1 MSNFTTENN
10 NNITDPPSLN
20 GGSVRIENHEDNLSN
35 HPERSVEKNQFTVAC
50 EGELTFSPKQSVGEI
65 NFSECNVE
73 KLKYIDHI
81 FYINL
86 DKRKDRLEHIE
97 KVLTEY
103 NLKGISERYVA
114 IETAYSGIIGC
125 SQSHLNVLKLARE
138 RGYKNVL
145 ILEDDF
151 EFLVTKQELNSKIEY
166 LFENYP
172 DFDVCMLSHII
183 QNSCEISLSTSLPT
197 DVTAIGDF
205 SVQNVDDP
213 LKTEIKINPIRKVLD
228 GQTASGYLVNST
240 FLDKLI
246 ELYDWSFPLLEST
259 NHHWLYANDMVWK
272 SLQPENKWYYFDPP
286 LGKQIDGYSD
296 NKECFASY
304 S

>member
-1 MSNFTTENN
+1 MSNFTTENEY
-10 NNITDPPSLN
+10 NITDPHSLR
-20 GGSVRIENHEDNLSN
+20 GGSVRSEDQYFGARESN
-35 HPERSVEKNQFTVAC
+35 CEEK
-50 EGELTFSPKQSVGEI
+50 I
-65 NFSECNVE
+65 
-73 KLKYIDHI
+73 KYIDHI

-86 DKRKDRLEHIE
+86 DKRKDRREHIE

-103 NLKGISERYVA
+103 NLSSITERYVA
-114 IETAYSGIIGC
+114 IETAYSGIVGC

-145 ILEDDF
+145 VLEDDF
-151 EFLVTKQELNSKIEY
+151 EFLVTKEELNVKIEY
-166 LFENYP
+166 LFKNYP

-183 QNSCEISLSTSLPT
+183 QNSCELMDSPERSVEEYQICGNKVEEKLKVFGGLSPE
-197 DVTAIGDF
+197 A
-205 SVQNVDDP
+205 
-213 LKTEIKINPIRKVLD
+213 KINPLRKVLD

-246 ELYDWSFPLLEST
+246 ELYDWSVPLLEST

-272 SLQPENKWYYFDPP
+272 KLQPDNKWYYFAPP

-304 S
+304 SV